1 MTIKAPAKMGKI
13 YASVFTRLPQF
24 RGSLRVLQEFGKGDV
39 SDMLTAYAPLALV
52 VMAFAAAPVLAQ
64 EPAQNQAQD
73 YAQDYASAEIA
84 EQTPAAPLPGVDESA
99 LLGQALQFDPS
110 SLAGMAPAKSLRAP
124 GLKREKTFD
133 VSRTATNP
141 DGSGTVVVKQ
151 ALPIDWDAKV
161 GADLGLAGNNPVSYQ
176 PLAPLDAY
184 SRRNGGGA
192 AWASI
197 GLTDAATVDARVDP
211 TNDQG
216 RLAGTLQHS
225 MPVGSSL
232 SLTLQN
238 SLSVTETYGSQGPS
252 APAGLP
258 MMTLPQDSGTAPSQ
272 VFGNEKTVK
281 FNILP
286 TGTTLSAGFASYS
299 TDPVTHKSLTAEQKL
314 LGPLSVSTSVTDV
327 GEETVNK
334 SISARFK
341 LNW

>member
-1 MTIKAPAKMGKI
+1 MRACSSAQLAMV
-13 YASVFTRLPQF
+13 VF
-24 RGSLRVLQEFGKGDV
+24 
-39 SDMLTAYAPLALV
+39 AL
-52 VMAFAAAPVLAQ
+52 AAAPALAQ
-64 EPAQNQAQD
+64 QQAD
-73 YAQDYASAEIA
+73 DYASAEPTDQA
-84 EQTPAAPLPGVDESA
+84 GATPLPGVDESA
-99 LLGQALQFDPS
+99 VLGQALQFDPS
-110 SLAGMAPAKSLRAP
+110 SLAAVAPAKSLRVP

-133 VSRTATNP
+133 VSRTTTNP

-151 ALPIDWDAKV
+151 ALPTEWDAKV
-161 GADLGLAGNNPVSYQ
+161 GADLGLAGNNPDTYQ

-184 SRRNGGGA
+184 SRRSGGGA

-197 GLTDAATVDARVDP
+197 GFSDAATVDARVDP
-211 TNDQG
+211 GNDQG
-216 RLAGTLQHS
+216 RLAGTLRHS

-238 SLSVTETYGSQGPS
+238 SVSVTDTFGTQGPT

-272 VFGNEKTVK
+272 VFGNEQAVK
-281 FNILP
+281 FNVLP

-299 TDPVTHKSLTAEQKL
+299 TDPVTHKSLSAEQKL
-314 LGPLSVSTSVTDV
+314 LGPLSVTTSVTDV
-327 GEETVNK
+327 GETTVNK

>member
-1 MTIKAPAKMGKI
+1 MTIKATAKIDKI
-13 YASVFTRLPQF
+13 CARVFTRLPQF
-24 RGSLRVLQEFGKGDV
+24 RGILCLSQKFGMGEV
-39 SDMLTAYAPLALV
+39 PDMRTSYAPLALV
-52 VMAFAAAPVLAQ
+52 VMAFVATPALAQ
-64 EPAQNQAQD
+64 EPVEN
-73 YAQDYASAEIA
+73 SAAA
-84 EQTPAAPLPGVDESA
+84 ETAPLPGVDETA

-110 SLAGMAPAKSLRAP
+110 SLANMAPAKSLRAP

-133 VSRTATNP
+133 VSRTATNS

-151 ALPIDWDAKV
+151 ALPTDWNAKV

-184 SRRNGGGA
+184 SRQNGGGA

-258 MMTLPQDSGTAPSQ
+258 MMTLPQDAGTAPSQ

-281 FNILP
+281 FNVLP
-286 TGTTLSAGFASYS
+286 TGTTLSAGIASYS
-299 TDPVTHKSLTAEQKL
+299 TDSITHKSLSAEQKL

-327 GEETVNK
+327 GETTVNK